1 MYNKKQTLKICFSDF
16 IECPQNIILILW
28 LMSIERA
35 VQLYVKNAKLQEA
48 EVWNEMVKY
57 SAAPK

>member
-1 MYNKKQTLKICFSDF
+1 MS
-16 IECPQNIILILW
+16 QNIILILW

-57 SAAPK
+57 SATPK